1 MLKVP
6 GETMGL
12 VCLGPVQRVELEQGV
27 KGRDRD
33 AEGAAGQAAAG
44 PGRTW

>member
-1 MLKVP
+1 MIKMKRNNTRQRNLMLKVP

-27 KGRDRD
+27 KGRDGD
-33 AEGAAGQAAAG
+33 
-44 PGRTW
+44 